1 MDKGPLGVCL
11 VASHHCSWAG
21 TAMCVLVL
29 PFLQRNSCRAPSC
42 TCFTSSHL
50 LRRGEGWDLSYEFT
64 GRRMTW
70 HYCAVLS
77 HSVVSNS
84 FPPPRTVVLQA
95 PLSMG
100 ILQARML
107 VWVAMPSSRVSSQPM
122 DQTQVSHIAGR
133 FFTIWVTREAHIILH
148 QDPRTACTS
157 PRYLL
162 VVDLE
167 GAIRCALACIPWEE
181 VTMLHV

>member
-1 MDKGPLGVCL
+1 MRIISSNVLWIQLLALEIEWTRGLL
-11 VASHHCSWAG
+11 VSAWWHLIIAAEQG
-21 TAMCVLVL
+21 LLMCVLVL

-84 FPPPRTVVLQA
+84 CPPPRTVVLQA

-133 FFTIWVTREAHIILH
+133 FFTVWATREVIII
-148 QDPRTACTS
+148 
-157 PRYLL
+157 Y
-162 VVDLE
+162 
-167 GAIRCALACIPWEE
+167 
-181 VTMLHV
+181 